1 MAKGDPA
8 ACSASVAESLVDRTA
23 AAAAATADAD
33 ARAGIDAVAVADAV
47 ADADADAVAEVDSS
61 AASEGVEVF
70 EQLQAQLKAQSQ
82 VCGSTLRTAPLNA
95 ATQP

>member
-8 ACSASVAESLVDRTA
+8 ACSAPVAESLVGRTA

-33 ARAGIDAVAVADAV
+33 ARADLDAVADTD
-47 ADADADAVAEVDSS
+47 ADADADALAEVDSS
-61 AASEGVEVF
+61 AASEGAEVF
-70 EQLQAQLKAQSQ
+70 EQLQAQLAAQSQ
-82 VCGSTLRTAPLNA
+82 VRGSTLRAVPLNA